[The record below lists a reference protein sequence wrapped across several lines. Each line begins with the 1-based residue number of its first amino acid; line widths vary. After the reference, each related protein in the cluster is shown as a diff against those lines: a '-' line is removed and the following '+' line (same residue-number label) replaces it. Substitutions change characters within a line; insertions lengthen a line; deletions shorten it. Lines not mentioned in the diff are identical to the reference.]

1 MKTIRACLAAAAIV
15 VLSLASAPGE
25 GLPQKAYEVVKLAD
39 GVYAFVWKDP
49 IENLIESNSLFVI
62 NDRDVLVVDT
72 GMVPSTARVMAA
84 ELRKLTDRPVRYVV
98 TTHWHDDHHGGNE
111 VYRELWPGVE
121 FVAHRDTREDVLAQ
135 TYAPRPKEIVDL
147 ETQAKKYAAWA
158 ESGKDDDGK
167 PLEPSRRA
175 RAAEIAALDLALA
188 PELRAIRETPPD
200 FTFTDRLVLHR
211 GSRTI
216 EILWLGRGNTR
227 GDVVV
232 FLPKERIAATG
243 DLFVQPVPFGIASY
257 YEEWV
262 ATLGR
267 VDALAADVLVP
278 GHGLVQRDRAYL
290 RQVQAL
296 LVALVEQVRAAVAAG
311 ATLEETR
318 DRVKLADWKT
328 KFAGD
333 DTAKQRAFDAF
344 FVAPAVERAWKQAK
358 GEPDAPVERSGG
370 G

>member
-1 MKTIRACLAAAAIV
+1 MKTIRACLAAAALFLLC
-15 VLSLASAPGE
+15 LSRAPGE
-25 GLPQKAYEVVKLAD
+25 GLPQKAYEVVGLAD

-62 NDRDVLVVDT
+62 NDHDVLVVDT

-135 TYAPRPKEIVDL
+135 TYAPRPKEILDL
-147 ETQAKKYAAWA
+147 EAQAKKYAGWA
-158 ESGKDDDGK
+158 ETGKDDEGK
-167 PLEPSRRA
+167 PLEASRRK
-175 RAAEIAALDLALA
+175 RAAEIAALDRALA

-243 DLFVQPVPFGIASY
+243 DLFVQPVPFGIGSY

-262 ATLGR
+262 ATLGK

-278 GHGLVQRDRAYL
+278 GHGLVQRDRTYL
-290 RQVQAL
+290 RQVRAL

-333 DTAKQRAFDAF
+333 DLAKQRAFDAF

-358 GEPDAPVERSGG
+358 GEPDAPVERFGG
-370 G
+370 S

>member
-1 MKTIRACLAAAAIV
+1 MKTLRIALAATLLV
-15 VLSLASAPGE
+15 VLRLAPASAE
-25 GLPQKAYEVVKLAD
+25 GLPQKDYEVVRLAD

-98 TTHWHDDHHGGNE
+98 NTHWHDDHHGGNE
-111 VYRELWPGVE
+111 VYRDLWPGVE
-121 FVAHRDTREDVLAQ
+121 FIAHRDTREDILAQ
-135 TYAPRPKEIVDL
+135 TYAPRPKGIADL
-147 ETQAKKYAAWA
+147 EEQAKKYGTWA
-158 ESGKDDDGK
+158 DTGRDDDGK
-167 PLEPSRRA
+167 PLEESRRR
-175 RAAEIAALDLALA
+175 RAAEIAALDRALA
-188 PELRAIRETPPD
+188 SEVRAIRETPPD

-211 GSRTI
+211 GGRTI
-216 EILWLGRGNTR
+216 EVLWLGRGNTR

-243 DLFVQPVPFGIASY
+243 DLFVQPVPFGIGSY

-262 ATLGR
+262 ATLGK
-267 VDALAADVLVP
+267 VDALEADVLVP
-278 GHGLVQRDRAYL
+278 GHGFVQRDRAYL

-296 LVALVEQVRAAVAAG
+296 IAALVEQVKVAVAAG

-318 DRVKLADWKT
+318 ERVKLADWKA

-333 DTAKQRAFDAF
+333 DTTRQRAFDAF
-344 FVAPAVERAWKQAK
+344 FVAPAVERAWRQAK
-358 GEPDAPVERSGG
+358 GEPDKVERLGG
-370 G
+370 